1 MTKLVFIENGRA
13 VTDSL
18 IVAEEFHKEHRNVL
32 ADIENQIK
40 KLAEAGLEEWGVL
53 NFQQTQYQHPQNK
66 QWYPKFDMTEDA
78 FAIVAMSYVTP
89 EAMKMKV
96 KFLNEFKRMRNEL
109 TLNTQALSPELQM
122 FNQMFQAVAKV
133 ELENSQLKNDV
144 SAVKGQL
151 DNQAE
156 ILALNPTEW
165 RKKVRSLLNKIAL
178 KRGGHDAYSEVNNES
193 YELLEQ
199 RGNCKLGIRQ
209 ENIKKRMAL
218 EGVAK
223 SKINAISK
231 LEAIAEDSRLTEI
244 YLAIVKEM
252 AIKYSVK
259 FD

>member
-1 MTKLVFIENGRA
+1 MTQLVFIQNGQA

-18 IVAEEFHKEHRNVL
+18 IMADVFKKAHDDVLRDIRIQIEKLNAAGETEFSLRNFAESSYRNERGR
-32 ADIENQIK
+32 D
-40 KLAEAGLEEWGVL
+40 
-53 NFQQTQYQHPQNK
+53 
-66 QWYPKFDMTEDA
+66 YPKFEMTEDA
-78 FAIVAMSYVTP
+78 FAIVAMSYTTP

-109 TLNTQALSPELQM
+109 TINTQSLSPELQM
-122 FNQMFQAVAKV
+122 FNHMFQAVAKV

-144 SAVKGQL
+144 NAVKQQL

-165 RKKVRSLLNKIAL
+165 RKKVRSLLNKIAQ
-178 KRGGHDAYSEVNNES
+178 KRGGHDAYSEVNSES

-218 EGVAK
+218 EGAAK

-252 AIKYSVK
+252 AIKHSVK
-259 FD
+259 VD